1 MHINWFKDE
10 NHLVYINGETQLA
23 ELERTLHFPG
33 LADAANELRRHPT
46 AEGFTIKGPKRTSG
60 RLFVPDLTFGEH
72 IEMGENIFFFWVVII
87 DVYETKGPYA
97 RVANYAEMAP
107 PLRGGPFMSCA
118 AVQSLAPVCT
128 TLPMFHSSATRRADS
143 RRSSGVRYSA
153 CAVSA
158 PQSMQATETDQPC
171 SSCMAPTPRQMGQS
185 CNSISKIGSMYIL
198 LWVRLGSV

>member
-33 LADAANELRRHPT
+33 LADAANELRQHPT

-60 RLFVPDLTFGEH
+60 RLFVPDLTFGEQ
-72 IEMGENIFFFWVVII
+72 IEMGENIFFYMGEMQECYVI
-87 DVYETKGPYA
+87 YW
-97 RVANYAEMAP
+97 
-107 PLRGGPFMSCA
+107 LGGPFMSCA

>member
-10 NHLVYINGETQLA
+10 NHLVYINGETQLT

-72 IEMGENIFFFWVVII
+72 IEMGENIFFYMGEMQECYVI
-87 DVYETKGPYA
+87 YWLAAP
-97 RVANYAEMAP
+97 VAQYAETGRP
-107 PLRGGPFMSCA
+107 VGGGPFMSCA